1 MPTKKQK
8 GAKNGL
14 GKTLESFENPHPE
27 RDYIIEIETPE
38 FTCVCP
44 KTGQPDFA
52 TIQIEYVPDKACIEL
67 KSLKLYYWSYRDQG
81 AFHEKVT
88 NTILDDLVTTIAPRY
103 LHINAIFNVR
113 GGVYTTIQAEY
124 RQPGW
129 QPLPPAPDHLPREKQ
144 NFPHDRP
151 DQGVIQD
158 SDTSQSS
165 TVQSAGVSGQIPVQ
179 TTQRPANEAMTT
191 RRQRFPMLGRARN
204 KTTVTTPEVVP
215 EITPAP
221 DTAPSAP
228 EAPPSPDQT
237 QGPGHQTLDVPPP
250 EEVFARDNPIYL
262 GIDLGTTGCRIVAVD
277 YSGSQIT
284 QAESP
289 IASPA
294 RRDNQVTQDPDQWWQ
309 AVSACLDNI
318 FQVVEPKQ
326 IHSIAVDG
334 TSNTILLCDK
344 QGVPVTTGLMYNDS
358 RAQAEAAL
366 IAKVAD
372 KNSGAHGGS
381 SGLSKLLWLQNKK
394 LDKKAAY
401 VLHQSDWI
409 TGKLMGSWGHTDHNN
424 ALKLGFN
431 PETLNWPDW
440 FPTLK
445 VETRLLPEVTAP
457 GEELGTISQEIAM
470 SFGMANDTNVVAG
483 TTDGTAAFLAAG
495 ATAPGHGVTSLGST
509 LVIKLLSKKPV
520 FSPEHGVYSHRLGNQ
535 WLAGGASNSGGAVL
549 LQYFKPEQMTEMTQM
564 LDPGNL
570 TGLDYYPLPA
580 VGERFPVNDP
590 DMVARLEPLP
600 SDSVTFFQAML
611 EGIANIEAR
620 GYNLLAD
627 LGAPKV
633 TEIRTTG
640 GGSHNEPWQRIRE
653 NITGAKMMP
662 ANSDLSA
669 YGTALLA
676 LGIVKERFQ

>member
-8 GAKNGL
+8 GAKNGP

-38 FTCVCP
+38 FTCLCP

-67 KSLKLYYWSYRDQG
+67 KSLKLYYWSYRDEG

-88 NTILDDLVTTIAPRY
+88 NTILDDLVAAIAPRY
-103 LHINAIFNVR
+103 LHISAIFNVR

-124 RQPGW
+124 RRPGW

-144 NFPHDRP
+144 DFPDDRL
-151 DQGVIQD
+151 DQEVKQGPEVNQA
-158 SDTSQSS
+158 
-165 TVQSAGVSGQIPVQ
+165 SAA
-179 TTQRPANEAMTT
+179 RPAAAAQAPEQAAQKAADKSVST
-191 RRQRFPMLGRARN
+191 RRQRFPMLGRARQ
-204 KTTVTTPEVVP
+204 KTPVSPPEAMP
-215 EITPAP
+215 EIRPAPPAP
-221 DTAPSAP
+221 DLPPDP
-228 EAPPSPDQT
+228 EQQT
-237 QGPGHQTLDVPPP
+237 QGPETLDVPPP
-250 EEVFARDNPIYL
+250 EEVFARDNPVYL

-277 YSGSQIT
+277 YSGNQIT

-366 IAKVAD
+366 IAKTAD
-372 KNSGAHGGS
+372 KNSGAHGS
-381 SGLSKLLWLQNKK
+381 SSSLSKLLWLQTRQ
-394 LDKKAAY
+394 LDKKSAY

-409 TGKLMGSWGHTDHNN
+409 TGRLMGSWGHTDHNN

-440 FPTLK
+440 FSALK

-470 SFGMANDTNVVAG
+470 SFGMANDTIVVAG

-495 ATAPGHGVTSLGST
+495 ATMPGHGVTSLGST
-509 LVIKLLSKKPV
+509 LVIKLLSEKPV

-549 LQYFKPEQMTEMTQM
+549 LQYFKPEQMIEMTQM
-564 LDPGNL
+564 LDPENL

-590 DMVARLEPLP
+590 DLVARLEPLP

-611 EGIANIEAR
+611 EGIANIEAQ
-620 GYNLLAD
+620 GYKLLAD

-633 TEIRTTG
+633 AEVRTTG
-640 GGSHNEPWQRIRE
+640 GGSHNKPWQRIRE
-653 NITGAKMMP
+653 NIIGAKMIP

-676 LGIVKERFQ
+676 LGIIKERFQ